1 MFGGKLLDRIID
13 EDFLGVRPCL
23 FMTFEEEEPLSFSK
37 SILGF
42 CNFFRDPLNWM
53 AVAPVSWS
61 SERTDG
67 PEGPVPSGAAVLVT
81 AEGSDAGYEGR
92 YAAENDRGGPVAN
105 FVDVPWADCD
115 GRFTVGDDGFV
126 EIGDGG

>member
-92 YAAENDRGGPVAN
+92 YAAEKDRS
-105 FVDVPWADCD
+105 
-115 GRFTVGDDGFV
+115 TL
-126 EIGDGG
+126 